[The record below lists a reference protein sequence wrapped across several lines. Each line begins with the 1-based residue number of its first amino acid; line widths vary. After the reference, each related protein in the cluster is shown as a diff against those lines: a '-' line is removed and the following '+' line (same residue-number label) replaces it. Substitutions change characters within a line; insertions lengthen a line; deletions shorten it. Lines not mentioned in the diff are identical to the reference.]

1 MTANG
6 TINGNGATRKS
17 IRAPNPPLKDSVFDM
32 FRLDGKAAI
41 ITGGSGGIGY
51 EVARVLAEAE
61 ANIAIWYAHSKKTHA
76 LAETIASDFNV
87 KVKAYQVAVEDY
99 AAVEKAVA
107 TVEEEFGRLDIMVAN
122 AGIST
127 KAGGLDDLVED
138 WNTVRVID
146 FDGAYYCVRAVGL
159 VFRKQGSGNC
169 IFTASMSGHA
179 ANVPQEQSC
188 SFGAAPEC

>member
-1 MTANG
+1 
-6 TINGNGATRKS
+6 
-17 IRAPNPPLKDSVFDM
+17 M

-51 EVARVLAEAE
+51 EVARVLAEAG

>member
-51 EVARVLAEAE
+51 EVARVLAEAG

-99 AAVEKAVA
+99 AAVEKAV
-107 TVEEEFGRLDIMVAN
+107 RYP
-122 AGIST
+122 
-127 KAGGLDDLVED
+127 LV
-138 WNTVRVID
+138 
-146 FDGAYYCVRAVGL
+146 
-159 VFRKQGSGNC
+159 
-169 IFTASMSGHA
+169 
-179 ANVPQEQSC
+179 QSRYVL
-188 SFGAAPEC
+188 A